1 MMRPHL
7 STARLRVP
15 ATLVALTALLSAAPP
30 LLALDPAQPL
40 RQYGQQL
47 WQTDNGLPQNTVH
60 AIRQTQDGYLW
71 LSTDGGLVRFDGVDF
86 TLFDRRSKPELRSN
100 LMGALAE
107 TADGTLW
114 VATADGLIRRS
125 QRSLQ
130 GLGAANGLPEG
141 PVSGVIPAGPSS
153 LWVLTP
159 EGVAFG
165 SGDKF
170 APTFTPVLGLDA
182 PLTGRDG
189 TPIAAGAPDGSLW
202 LATLH
207 NVVQLRDGHVVT
219 TLPASADLLSV
230 AQDGSLWLARE
241 GALFHYQHG
250 ALASVPLDPASSASK
265 AGSGASRGF
274 VSSSARGGFA
284 SNIDT
289 SIRALRPGAG
299 DTLYVATSH
308 ALGILSSS
316 GTLTWKT
323 AADGLPT
330 SRILHLFE
338 DRQGALWISTEDA
351 VARYAEGRFET
362 LHARSGAAAVEAFYE
377 DREGNLWLGTEAAGL
392 LELREQ
398 RFTTLTT
405 ADGLPGDVI
414 RTILADK
421 DGIWAGTDGNG
432 LAHLRSGSTS
442 QTFTTQQGLASNT
455 ILSLAAAQDDS
466 LAVGTPD
473 GLDRLAHGH
482 VSPAPHSDTLP
493 DDFVRSLLYDPD
505 GSFEPAGGSLW
516 IGTRRGLAHQTPSGL
531 TLWSRA
537 NGLGSDLVGALA
549 LDRPGALWIGTRGG
563 LSHLEN
569 GHVSNLTTRDGL
581 SSDVITA
588 LYQDPSA
595 LSGAF
600 AGALWIGTNGGGLNL
615 LSNGHVTAFPSAS
628 TGLPE
633 VIHDIVEDG
642 RGNLWLGA
650 ATGIYRVSRQQLFAF
665 ARHTVTHLDVSAYG
679 VADGMRINECSS
691 GHPAAVR
698 TPDGTLWFATLRGIS
713 VTNPEHQQENRL
725 PPPVVIE
732 NVTVDDQPAPIL
744 PAHQEGEATPR
755 SRIDTPRNAIGLV
768 NLQPGHARLSVRY
781 AGLSFVA
788 PARVR
793 YRYRLD
799 GFDSKWIDAGARRV
813 AYYTNI
819 PPGHYT
825 FRVLAANND
834 GVWNDTGATL
844 DVRVLPHLWQT
855 WWFRTL
861 LGLAILLL
869 GYQIYRMRVRNV
881 ELRFDAVLAERT
893 RIAREIHD
901 TLAQDIVGI
910 SVQLELVS
918 RLLGSSIDAARTQL
932 DAARS
937 LVKNSLTE
945 ARSSIWNLRSAAGGA
960 DDLPARVNRA
970 VTQAAANAPSKVRF
984 QVRGTYRAAP
994 TAVEDQLLRV
1004 SQEAVNNAVHHAG
1017 ASTIDVTLGYDTRA
1031 VQLSVDDD
1039 GCGFTHDP
1047 AAFVHGGHF
1056 GLKGMQERAAEIGG
1070 VLRIDTQ
1077 PAKGTRISLR
1087 VDIP

>member
-1 MMRPHL
+1 MMRPRL
-7 STARLRVP
+7 SVARLRLLAV
-15 ATLVALTALLSAAPP
+15 LVAVLLISEAPP
-30 LLALDPAQPL
+30 LHALDPAQTL

-47 WQTDNGLPQNTVH
+47 WQTDSGLPQNTVH

-71 LSTDGGLVRFDGVDF
+71 LSTDGGLVRFDGIDF
-86 TLFDRRSKPELRSN
+86 TLFDKRSTPELRSN
-100 LMGALAE
+100 LFGALTE

-114 VATADGLIRRS
+114 ASTADGLVRRN
-125 QRSLQ
+125 Q
-130 GLGAANGLPEG
+130 GRLEVLGVANGLPPG
-141 PVSGVIPAGPSS
+141 SIAGVIPAGPAS

-165 SGDKF
+165 SGSHF
-170 APTFTPVLGLDA
+170 ASVRGLDA
-182 PLTGRDG
+182 PLTGRDL

-202 LATLH
+202 LATAR
-207 NVVQLRDGHVVT
+207 NVVQLRDGRVFT
-219 TLPASADLLSV
+219 TLPGSADLLAV
-230 AQDGSLWLARE
+230 ARDGSLWLTRE
-241 GALFHYQHG
+241 GALFHYQNG
-250 ALASVPLDPASSASK
+250 ALTSIPLVPEASANHL
-265 AGSGASRGF
+265 SGGIVGNA
-274 VSSSARGGFA
+274 
-284 SNIDT
+284 DH
-289 SIRALRPGAG
+289 SIRALCVGKSGA
-299 DTLYVATSH
+299 LYVATSR
-308 ALGILSSS
+308 ALGTLSPS
-316 GTLTWKT
+316 GTFSWKT
-323 AADGLPT
+323 AADGLPP

-338 DRQGALWISTEDA
+338 DRQGALWVSTEDA
-351 VARYAEGRFET
+351 VVRYAQGRFET

-405 ADGLPGDVI
+405 ADGLPGDAI
-414 RTILADK
+414 RTILAGK

-432 LAHLRSGSTS
+432 LAQLRGTTW
-442 QTFTTQQGLASNT
+442 QTLTTQQGLASNT
-455 ILSLAAAQDDS
+455 ILALAAGGNGS

-473 GLDRLAHGH
+473 GLDTLAMNHA
-482 VSPAPHSDTLP
+482 SPAPHSDTLP
-493 DDFVRSLLYDPD
+493 DDFVRSLLYDPAD
-505 GSFEPAGGSLW
+505 DALW
-516 IGTRRGLAHQTPSGL
+516 IGTRRGLARQTANGL
-531 TLWSRA
+531 ALWNHS

-549 LDRPGALWIGTRGG
+549 LDHTRPGAFLRPGAIWIGTRGG
-563 LSHLEN
+563 LSHLED
-569 GHVSNLTTRDGL
+569 GRFSTLTMRDGL

-588 LYQDPSA
+588 LYQDQ
-595 LSGAF
+595 
-600 AGALWIGTNGGGLNL
+600 AGALWIGTNGGGLNR
-615 LSNGHVTAFPSAS
+615 LSNGHVTPFPSTS

-650 ATGIYRVSRQQLFAF
+650 ATGVYRVPRHQLENYAS
-665 ARHTVTHLDVSAYG
+665 HSVTHLNVAAYG

-698 TPDGTLWFATLRGIS
+698 TADGTLWFATLRGIS
-713 VTNPEHQQENRL
+713 ITNPEHQQENLL

-732 NVTVDDQPAPIL
+732 NVTVDDQPAPMLFPRKADKIMV
-744 PAHQEGEATPR
+744 ATP
-755 SRIDTPRNAIGLV
+755 PAVVGV
-768 NLQPGHARLSVRY
+768 VKVQPGQARLALHY

-793 YRYRLD
+793 YRYRLE
-799 GFDSKWIDAGARRV
+799 GFDPKWIDAGARRV

-819 PPGHYT
+819 PPGRYT

-834 GVWNDTGATL
+834 GVWNDTGAS
-844 DVRVLPHLWQT
+844 VEIRVLPHLWQT

-861 LGLAILLL
+861 LVLAVLLL
-869 GYQIYRMRVRNV
+869 SYQIYRMRVRNV
-881 ELRFDAVLAERT
+881 ELRFNAVLAERT

-918 RLLGSSIDAARTQL
+918 RLLGSSVDAARTQL
-932 DAARS
+932 DAARG
-937 LVKNSLTE
+937 LVKSSLTE
-945 ARSSIWNLRSAAGGA
+945 ARSSIWNLRSAAGAA
-960 DDLPARVNRA
+960 DDLPARMNRTF
-970 VTQAAANAPSKVRF
+970 TQAAAQSTSKVRF

-994 TAVEDQLLRV
+994 PAIEDQLLRV
-1004 SQEAVNNAVHHAG
+1004 SQEAVNNAVHHAN
-1017 ASTIDVTLGYDTRA
+1017 ASTIDVTLSYDARS

-1039 GCGFTHDP
+1039 GAGFLHDEVT
-1047 AAFVHGGHF
+1047 FVQGGHF

-1070 VLRIDTQ
+1070 ILRIDTQ

>member
-1 MMRPHL
+1 MMRPRL
-7 STARLRVP
+7 SIARLRVL
-15 ATLVALTALLSAAPP
+15 AVLVTVLLISDAPP
-30 LLALDPAQPL
+30 LHALDPAQTL

-47 WQTDNGLPQNTVH
+47 WQTDSGLPQNTVH

-71 LSTDGGLVRFDGVDF
+71 LSTDGGLVRFDGIDF
-86 TLFDRRSKPELRSN
+86 TLFDRRSTPELRSN
-100 LMGALAE
+100 LMGALTE

-114 VATADGLIRRS
+114 AATADGLVRRDVRRS
-125 QRSLQ
+125 PGRLEV
-130 GLGAANGLPEG
+130 LGVANGLPPG
-141 PVSGVIPAGPSS
+141 PITGVIPAGPAS

-165 SGDKF
+165 SGNHF
-170 APTFTPVLGLDA
+170 VPVRGLDA
-182 PLTGRDG
+182 PLTGRDL

-202 LATLH
+202 VATAR
-207 NVVQLRDGHVVT
+207 NVVQLRDGHLIT
-219 TLPASADLLSV
+219 TLPASADLLGV
-230 AQDGSLWLARE
+230 ARDGSLWLTRE

-250 ALASVPLDPASSASK
+250 ALTSIPLDLAASANHPSGGVAGNSVRGGFSAN
-265 AGSGASRGF
+265 
-274 VSSSARGGFA
+274 SARGGFVGT
-284 SNIDT
+284 DH
-289 SIRALRPGAG
+289 SIRALCPGRSGA
-299 DTLYVATSH
+299 LYVATSR
-308 ALGILSSS
+308 ALGILSPA
-316 GTLTWKT
+316 GTFTWKT
-323 AADGLPT
+323 AADGLPP

-338 DRQGALWISTEDA
+338 DRQGALWMSTEDA
-351 VARYAEGRFET
+351 VVRYAQGRFET
-362 LHARSGAAAVEAFYE
+362 LHARSGAAAVDTFYE
-377 DREGNLWLGTEAAGL
+377 DREGNLWLGTDGAGL

-405 ADGLPGDVI
+405 ADGLPGDAI
-414 RTILADK
+414 RTILAGK

-432 LAHLRSGSTS
+432 LAQLRSSTW
-442 QTFTTQQGLASNT
+442 QTLTTQQGLASNT
-455 ILSLAAAQDDS
+455 ILALAAGRDGS

-473 GLDRLAHGH
+473 GLDMLAKDHA
-482 VSPAPHSDTLP
+482 SPAPHSDALP
-493 DDFVRSLLYDPD
+493 DDFVRSLLYDP
-505 GSFEPAGGSLW
+505 ANNALW
-516 IGTRRGLAHQTPSGL
+516 IGTRRGLARQTANGL
-531 TLWSRA
+531 TLWNHS

-549 LDRPGALWIGTRGG
+549 LDRTRPGAFPSPGALWIGTRGG
-563 LSHLEN
+563 LSHLED
-569 GHVSNLTTRDGL
+569 GHFTTLTTRDGL

-588 LYQDPSA
+588 LYQDPS
-595 LSGAF
+595 
-600 AGALWIGTNGGGLNL
+600 GALWIGTNGGGLNL

-650 ATGIYRVSRQQLFAF
+650 ATGIYRVPRAQLESYAGHS
-665 ARHTVTHLDVSAYG
+665 ATHLNVSAYG

-698 TPDGTLWFATLRGIS
+698 TADGTLWFATLRGIS
-713 VTNPEHQQENRL
+713 ITNPEHQQENLL

-732 NVTVDDQPAPIL
+732 NVTVDDQPAAIL
-744 PAHQEGEATPR
+744 SPSKIDKSAAATP
-755 SRIDTPRNAIGLV
+755 PAVAGV
-768 NLQPGHARLSVRY
+768 VKVQPGQGRLALHY

-788 PARVR
+788 PGRVR
-793 YRYRLD
+793 YRYRLE
-799 GFDSKWIDAGARRV
+799 GFDPKWIDAGARRV

-819 PPGHYT
+819 PPGRYT

-834 GVWNDTGATL
+834 GVWNDTGAS
-844 DVRVLPHLWQT
+844 VEIRVLPHLWQT

-869 GYQIYRMRVRNV
+869 SYQIYRMRVRNV
-881 ELRFDAVLAERT
+881 ELRFNAVLAERT

-918 RLLGSSIDAARTQL
+918 RLLGSSVDAARTQL
-932 DAARS
+932 DAARG
-937 LVKNSLTE
+937 LVKSSLTE

-960 DDLPARVNRA
+960 DDLPARMNRA
-970 VTQAAANAPSKVRF
+970 VTQAAAQSTTKVRF

-994 TAVEDQLLRV
+994 PAIEDQLLRV
-1004 SQEAVNNAVHHAG
+1004 SQEAVNNAVHHAN
-1017 ASTIDVTLGYDTRA
+1017 ASTIDVTLGYDTHA

-1039 GCGFTHDP
+1039 GAGFLHDEVT
-1047 AAFVHGGHF
+1047 FVQGGHF

-1070 VLRIDTQ
+1070 ILRIDSQ